1 MKFKKSWL
9 YVTAI
14 LGGIGY
20 VAQNLQKRRQMRW
33 WRIFVGVLI
42 GVIMIVSYA
51 IGQVFVKA
59 DSYFTQKI
67 EGCAVVF
74 GAAVWRNDQPSW
86 ALSDRVQASIDLYEA
101 GQVNCLVLSGGAS
114 TYGDHEVDVMRRLA
128 QEAGIASS
136 RLYLDYNGFNTLAT
150 ISNLPRNQSTF
161 VFVSNDF
168 HLARIGLIAQ
178 KKGIENFALHA
189 APYQKGRYVKNDEYF
204 LREIA
209 GYLLI
214 FFGLKS

>member
-1 MKFKKSWL
+1 MKFKKSL
-9 YVTAI
+9 FYATAV
-14 LGGIGY
+14 LGGIGF
-20 VAQNLQKRRQMRW
+20 VAQNLQKRRKMRW
-33 WRIFVGVLI
+33 CRIFVGVLI
-42 GVIMIVSYA
+42 GLIMILSYA

-59 DSYFTQKI
+59 DSYFGQQI
-67 EGCAVVF
+67 DGCAVVF

-86 ALSDRVQASIDLYEA
+86 ALADRVQASIDLYQK

-114 TYGDHEVDVMRRLA
+114 TYGDHEVDVMRRLVR
-128 QEAGIASS
+128 EAGIPNT
-136 RLYLDYNGFNTLAT
+136 RLYLDYNGSNTLAT
-150 ISNLPRNQSTF
+150 ITNLPRKESDF

-178 KKGIENFALHA
+178 KKGVEGFALHA

-214 FFGLKS
+214 FFGLKA